1 MATQK
6 VLIAADG
13 RTVHLPDGSEWPK
26 EGLPDPDTH
35 FTRRRIADG
44 DLVWTTVE
52 VAEPEAAA
60 LAGHPPPAQIEPPAE
75 TPSET
80 KRSPVKKPEGDK

>member
-6 VLIAADG
+6 VLIAAEG

-44 DLVWTTVE
+44 DLIE
-52 VAEPEAAA
+52 KPARSAKSEEA
-60 LAGHPPPAQIEPPAE
+60 
-75 TPSET
+75 
-80 KRSPVKKPEGDK
+80 KKPEGDK

>member
-44 DLVWTTVE
+44 DLIETTAE
-52 VAEPEAAA
+52 IAEPEAPADP
-60 LAGHPPPAQIEPPAE
+60 PPPAQTETPAE
-75 TPSET
+75 TPAET
-80 KRSPVKKPEGDK
+80 KRSPVRKPEGDK

>member
-44 DLVWTTVE
+44 DLLVTTVQ
-52 VAEPEAAA
+52 VAEPEAPADA
-60 LAGHPPPAQIEPPAE
+60 PQLAQIEAPTE
-75 TPSET
+75 TPAET
-80 KRSPVKKPEGDK
+80 KRSPAKKSEGDK